1 MRGNY
6 NDNQRAIA
14 SAADLLVKDVGVM
27 PNIRTAV
34 HVSHIGLTVNAEYRG
49 KNNNIPVE

>member
-14 SAADLLVKDVGVM
+14 DLLVKDAGVM

-49 KNNNIPVE
+49 KNNKIPVE